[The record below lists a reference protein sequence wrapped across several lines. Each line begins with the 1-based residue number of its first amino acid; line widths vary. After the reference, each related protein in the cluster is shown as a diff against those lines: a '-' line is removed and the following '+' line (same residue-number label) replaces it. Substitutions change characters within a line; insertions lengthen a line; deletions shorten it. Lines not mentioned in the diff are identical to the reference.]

1 MITVR
6 KGLAVK
12 HKMKDNSDK
21 YYSSKRQKRLNRREK
36 VGEYA
41 EHGCTRCH
49 DAEKGHK
56 AGIYIV
62 VEKEVQCDEHRL
74 GEYTPHRC
82 RKAI

>member
-1 MITVR
+1 MMPVG

-21 YYSSKRQKRLNRREK
+21 YYNAKRQKRLNRREK

-41 EHGCTRCH
+41 EHCRSRRH
-49 DAEKGHK
+49 DAEEWHK

-62 VEKEVQCDEHRL
+62 VEKEVQCD
-74 GEYTPHRC
+74 
-82 RKAI
+82 